1 MCNWIINPLWTR
13 HMSHDMF
20 CIKSTVLTFLV
31 PSRHIRASGL
41 LGSGVSGAAAEVGG
55 GVCTSHVQET
65 SSCPTHVH
73 AQSSS
78 FLQVSSTWIWL
89 TGWRHDMDT
98 LYTHYWL
105 IVRGIDWL
113 PVDLH
118 HKVPPCQY
126 ILHQVNCT
134 HFFSTIETGL
144 ILGVWGWRI
153 RG

>member
-1 MCNWIINPLWTR
+1 MWVTESLWTR
-13 HMSHDMF
+13 YMSHDILF
-20 CIKSTVLTFLV
+20 IKSTVLTFLSSHV
-31 PSRHIRASGL
+31 TSMLGTDGASGAKA
-41 LGSGVSGAAAEVGG
+41 GGGG
-55 GVCTSHVQET
+55 GVCTLHLQQN
-65 SSCPTHVH
+65 SSCPAHVH
-73 AQSSS
+73 AQPSS
-78 FLQVSSTWIWL
+78 FLQDSSTYIWL

-105 IVRGIDWL
+105 LVRGIDRL
-113 PVDLH
+113 PVDFH